1 MSYTLHQL
9 RIFEKVASEG
19 SVTGAAKK
27 LHMTQPAVSIQLKQ
41 LQDHFGVSL
50 TEVVGRKLYL
60 TDAGKELYDRIRV
73 INTELLNMEAHLD
86 EIRGNVRGKLHFSVV
101 STGKYFMPSILG
113 RYKTLYPGIDLQL
126 EVSNRFTTFQHL
138 KDNDTD
144 FAVVSIPPDHL
155 PVESFPIMRNPLV
168 VAAPPTFVEATPG
181 PVPFKSLTNEPFLL
195 REKGSGTRLI
205 MLDLF
210 KKYRID
216 PTIAFELATS
226 EAIKQAVMAG
236 LGMSLL
242 SKFSIKSELQS
253 GEIRVL
259 DVEGFPLVNTWQV
272 IWRKGRNFSPAART
286 FLEFLKSEKT
296 RFESEMFDWV
306 YKDGLGLGLS

>member
-9 RIFEKVASEG
+9 RIFETVASEG

-41 LQDHFGVSL
+41 LQDHFGIPL
-50 TEVVGRKLYL
+50 TEIIGRKLYL
-60 TDAGKELYDRIRV
+60 TDAGKELYSRIRT
-73 INTELLNMEAHLD
+73 INAELTIMETRLD
-86 EIRGNVRGKLHFSVV
+86 EIRGAIRGKLHFSVV

-113 RYKTLYPGIDLQL
+113 RYKTLYPGIELQM

-144 FAVVSIPPDHL
+144 FAVVSIPPKDL
-155 PVESFPIMRNPLV
+155 PVESLPIMSNPLV
-168 VAAPPTFVEATPG
+168 MAAPPGFVNETSG
-181 PVPFKSLTNEPFLL
+181 PIPFRSLQDQPFLI

-205 MLDLF
+205 LLDLIQ
-210 KKYRID
+210 KNRIE
-216 PTIAFELATS
+216 PNIAFELATS

-236 LGMSLL
+236 LGISLL

-253 GEIRVL
+253 GEIQVL
-259 DVEGFPLVNTWQV
+259 NVENFPLVNTWQV

-286 FLEFLKSEKT
+286 FLEFLESEKT
-296 RFESEMFDWV
+296 HFEKNLFGWV
-306 YKDGLGLGLS
+306 YER